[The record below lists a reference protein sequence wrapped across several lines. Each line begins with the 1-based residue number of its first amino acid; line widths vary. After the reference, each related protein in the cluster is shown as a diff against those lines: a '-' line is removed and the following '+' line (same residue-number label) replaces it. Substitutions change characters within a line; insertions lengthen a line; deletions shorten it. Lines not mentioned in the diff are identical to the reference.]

1 VVVENNRDYPDS
13 QADLR
18 ILVVSEDNL
27 ARAGLSSLISE
38 YQGII
43 VAGQTSAST
52 DLTEDID
59 LYYPDIIVW
68 DLGFDTSGSMEWL
81 AAAAESGVPIVVLAP
96 DADTALAAS
105 YHGVFGLLPRD
116 TEGRILLAAIR
127 ASAEGLVTIDTCFK
141 DVLLGIREHSQEQL
155 AEPLTPR
162 EMEVLQLVAQGMTNK
177 AIALR
182 LSISEHTVKFHVNS
196 ILGKLNAHSRAE
208 AVTIGTRLGLV
219 RL

>member
-1 VVVENNRDYPDS
+1 MENNRDYPDS

-38 YQGII
+38 FQGII
-43 VAGQTSAST
+43 VAGQTSANT

-59 LYYPDIIVW
+59 FYYPDIIVW
-68 DLGFDTSGSMEWL
+68 DLGFDTSGSLEWL

-105 YHGVFGLLPRD
+105 YHGVYGLLPRD
-116 TEGRILLAAIR
+116 IEGHILLAAIR
-127 ASAEGLVTIDTCFK
+127 ASAEGLVTIDTRFK
-141 DVLLGIREHSQEQL
+141 DVLLGIREHSQEHL

>member
-1 VVVENNRDYPDS
+1 VENNRDYPDS

>member
-1 VVVENNRDYPDS
+1 VENNRDYPDS

-116 TEGRILLAAIR
+116 TEGHILFAAIR
-127 ASAEGLVTIDTCFK
+127 ASAEGLVTIDTRFK

>member
-1 VVVENNRDYPDS
+1 VENNRDYPDS
-13 QADLR
+13 QVDVR
-18 ILVVSEDNL
+18 ILVVAEDNL

-38 YQGII
+38 FPGII
-43 VAGQTSAST
+43 IAGQISAST

-59 LYYPDIIVW
+59 LYRPDIIVW
-68 DLGFDTSGSMEWL
+68 DLGYDTSGSLEWL
-81 AAAAESGVPIVVLAP
+81 VAATESGVPVVVLVP

-105 YHGVFGLLPRD
+105 YHGVSGLLPRD
-116 TEGRILLAAIR
+116 TESRILLAAIR
-127 ASAEGLVTIDTCFK
+127 ASAEGLVTIDARFK
-141 DVLLGIREHSQEQL
+141 DVLPGVREPSQEHL
-155 AEPLTPR
+155 AEPLTSR

-196 ILGKLNAHSRAE
+196 ILGKLSAHSRAE
-208 AVTIGTRLGLV
+208 AVTIGIRLGLV